1 MIVLVS
7 VIALNTSV
15 FVAISE
21 IDPMVGIYALGG
33 FITGFSLWGGTI
45 IIVVVVT
52 GGGMG
57 KREVRYL
64 MLVLHRTKPLED
76 INYMQGSIPCPVIL
90 SLFSSVGRALVL

>member
-33 FITGFSLWGGTI
+33 FITSFSLWGGTI
-45 IIVVVVT
+45 IIVVVT
-52 GGGMG
+52 GGGMD